1 MGERRE
7 LGGGTTHP
15 GGEVVGG
22 VEVVAVVL
30 VLAEVTEVG
39 LEGMRGQQK
48 GGLFG
53 EGLLVE
59 QHVLSQ
65 LQVIVEAREAI
76 PAGEREVRTLGTER
90 TNKPEKSHIKRQ
102 TQKSYTSTKQQ
113 VVGTRLRGEDT

>member
-1 MGERRE
+1 M
-7 LGGGTTHP
+7 
-15 GGEVVGG
+15 GG

-39 LEGMRGQQK
+39 LQRVRGQQK

-76 PAGEREVRTLGTER
+76 PEGERRVRTLGTKG
-90 TNKPEKSHIKRQ
+90 TNEPEKRHIKRQ
-102 TQKSYTSTKQQ
+102 TQKRYTSTKQQ